1 MSLLRALIALLGVTS
16 PAPRIPHAERL
27 AIGGAI
33 TRRRRAGLWG

>member
-1 MSLLRALIALLGVTS
+1 MSLLRAILVLVGVT
-16 PAPRIPHAERL
+16 PTTTRIPHPERL

>member
-1 MSLLRALIALLGVTS
+1 MTLLRTFFALFGITVS
-16 PAPRIPHAERL
+16 APRIPHAERL